1 MTTGKNSKGERE
13 APSQDSTVLSHQKQR
28 QRFQEAALDGALKR
42 VVAFRSTDN
51 PDEIALVDALHGTSL
66 GGFRLVSDDEVV
78 SRRTPAPPTRHLH
91 IVPGQRK

>member
-1 MTTGKNSKGERE
+1 
-13 APSQDSTVLSHQKQR
+13 
-28 QRFQEAALDGALKR
+28 
-42 VVAFRSTDN
+42 
-51 PDEIALVDALHGTSL
+51 LHGTSL